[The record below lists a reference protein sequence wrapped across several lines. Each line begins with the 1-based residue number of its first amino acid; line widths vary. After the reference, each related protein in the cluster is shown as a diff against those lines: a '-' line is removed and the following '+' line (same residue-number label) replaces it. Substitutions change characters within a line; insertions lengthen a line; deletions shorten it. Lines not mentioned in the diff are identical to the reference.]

1 MRDLHSAESG
11 DAQANYRRYNLL
23 LIQKNSGPPII
34 LFNEVGNYGNQNE
47 FMSLNSL
54 LNWQEMFFKTDFQS
68 WYMV

>member
-1 MRDLHSAESG
+1 MHQPTVED
-11 DAQANYRRYNLL
+11 NLL
-23 LIQKNSGPPII
+23 LIQKISGPPII